1 MPATIHKLP
10 AAMTDS
16 ELLAALGDI
25 NDAALDPPES
35 GIYATR
41 EQRLARYRRLAREC
55 DARRARQAFRVV
67 A

>member
-1 MPATIHKLP
+1 MTAQIFKLP

-16 ELLAALGDI
+16 ELLAALGEI
-25 NDAALDPPES
+25 NDAAATPPES
-35 GIYATR
+35 GLYATR
-41 EQRLARYRRLAREC
+41 EQRLERYARLAREC